1 MWFILSLLCA
11 VSLSFADLF
20 AKIALRHAD
29 IFLVSWV
36 KMAFAFVILLAALP
50 FIRIPSISGHFVR
63 ICLVLFPLEVLV
75 QLLYMKA
82 IQVSPLSLT
91 IPFLALSPIF
101 LIATSFLML
110 GERIDRSGL
119 MGILLIALGSY
130 MLNIDKA
137 AYGFLS
143 PLKAI
148 RSKCLDCC
156 CGSIREVALCPSTTC
171 SLWPYRFGKRRRA
184 QQIVA
189 QERQIGPVED
199 DWWAERLE
207 DYTSQSYY
215 GDSPEPAGGGPNDAF
230 AGEGSIGEA
239 TVSSE
244 EHRPNAALSGRL
256 RHGDARAP
264 ETGAD
269 FGSDHPST
277 AFSPIQDRG
286 RPYLTGPT
294 TTVLCL
300 PQLNDT
306 YLSWSKVIRR
316 RYIRRCPWLTS
327 RWNQVEVGWKISGW

>member
-20 AKIALRHAD
+20 SKIALRHAD

-36 KMAFAFVILLAALP
+36 KMAFAFLILLASLP

-63 ICLVLFPLEVLV
+63 TCLILFPLEVLV

-119 MGILLIALGSY
+119 AGILLIAVGSY

-148 RSKCLDCC
+148 AKEKGSWLMVIVAAIFSITSNLGKIAIQETNPFFFAIFFSGVMGVLLFPFSLFASDQPVRRIKEHLPIFVGIGIAMSLTVLFHMMAIVRVEVPYMISIKRTSPIFSVLMGCIFLHELHCRERTL
-156 CGSIREVALCPSTTC
+156 GSI
-171 SLWPYRFGKRRRA
+171 
-184 QQIVA
+184 IM
-189 QERQIGPVED
+189 
-199 DWWAERLE
+199 
-207 DYTSQSYY
+207 
-215 GDSPEPAGGGPNDAF
+215 F
-230 AGEGSIGEA
+230 AG
-239 TVSSE
+239 V
-244 EHRPNAALSGRL
+244 
-256 RHGDARAP
+256 
-264 ETGAD
+264 
-269 FGSDHPST
+269 
-277 AFSPIQDRG
+277 
-286 RPYLTGPT
+286 
-294 TTVLCL
+294 VLIL
-300 PQLNDT
+300 L
-306 YLSWSKVIRR
+306 
-316 RYIRRCPWLTS
+316 
-327 RWNQVEVGWKISGW
+327 